1 MFENF
6 EVYRVKTM
14 YWHRK
19 PYHEYILDEYA
30 NLLKKHGVFCKD
42 MLLRE
47 AYYLAIR
54 DRESRMTN
62 MTANARAEKIATI
75 EALDARLRWLSA
87 WIVHN
92 ANHIRQKRDGLK
104 VGGHQASCASMTA
117 IMAALYFHALRPQD
131 KVAVKPHAGP
141 VLQAIHYL
149 LGGQSLEQLQHFRA
163 LGGAQSYPSRTKDKI
178 PVDFSTGSVGLGV
191 AITAFSSLVQD
202 YVIAH
207 GSMAETDAGRMI
219 SLMGDAELDEG
230 NIYECLIEGY
240 KHDIRNCWWVVD
252 YNRQSLDN
260 TTADRMFRRF
270 DDIFETCG
278 WRVITLK
285 HGKLQRAAFARPGG
299 KALEDWIE
307 NCPNAEFAVLT
318 YQGGAA
324 WRARLLSDIGDHSD
338 VKLLINSFDD
348 DGLAALMTNLGGHCI
363 ASLMDAFESANDTQ
377 PTLFIAYTVKGY
389 GLPLAG
395 HKDNHSGMMNPTQM
409 EQFRNSMGIEAG
421 NEWEAF
427 GGLGGNIAARLKAF
441 VDNSAL
447 SQKRPETQPELVPV
461 PARLPV
467 PQGEAQST
475 QAAFGHVLLD
485 LAKSSEPLADRIVTT
500 APDVT
505 QTTNLGGFVNQRGL
519 FRRSGFA
526 DVFREA
532 NIPSA
537 QKWAAHA
544 AGQHIELGI
553 AENNFF
559 LLLTSLGLAAQ
570 HFGTRLIPVGT
581 VYDPFIARGLDA
593 LNYGC
598 YSDARFLLVGTPSGL
613 TLGPEGGAHQSIN
626 TPLIGMGQPS
636 LAYFEPAYA
645 DEVALFMRWA
655 FEHLQKPEGSSVYL
669 RLSTR
674 VIPQVKRE
682 SDDWEGDALKGGY
695 WLRQPAR
702 GAEAA
707 IAFTGAIAPEA
718 LSAYESLLD
727 DIPGLGLLNVTSPDV
742 LHRDWSA
749 RRAGRWDGAGDAPC
763 HIENLLS
770 TLSPN
775 AGIVSV
781 IDGSPGALS
790 WIGGVKGMRISPLGV
805 DRFGQTGDLPDL
817 YRTYRLD
824 AAAII
829 DAMAELYLHD

>member
-1 MFENF
+1 MTHI
-6 EVYRVKTM
+6 VADT
-14 YWHRK
+14 
-19 PYHEYILDEYA
+19 
-30 NLLKKHGVFCKD
+30 
-42 MLLRE
+42 RE
-47 AYYLAIR
+47 
-54 DRESRMTN
+54 
-62 MTANARAEKIATI
+62 EKIAAI
-75 EALDARLRWLSA
+75 ETLDARLRWLSS

-92 ANHIRQKRDGLK
+92 ANHIRPKRDGLK

-131 KVAVKPHAGP
+131 KVSVKPHAGP

-149 LGGQSLEQLQHFRA
+149 LGNQSLEQLQQFRA

-202 YVIAH
+202 YLIAH
-207 GSMAETDAGRMI
+207 GSIEQTNAGRMI

-270 DDIFETCG
+270 DDIFETTG

-299 KALEDWIE
+299 KSLEDWIE

-324 WRARLLSDIGDHSD
+324 WRTRLHADIGGKPH
-338 VKLLINSFDD
+338 VKKLLDSFDD

-363 ASLMDAFESANDTQ
+363 ESLMDAFDSADDER

-395 HKDNHSGMMNPTQM
+395 HKDNHSGMMNPAQIDQLRTT
-409 EQFRNSMGIEAG
+409 MGIEAG
-421 NEWEAF
+421 EEWAPF
-427 GGLGGNIAARLKAF
+427 AGLGGNMAAKLKNFIGSGVLAAKPAEP
-441 VDNSAL
+441 VADYI
-447 SQKRPETQPELVPV
+447 PV
-461 PARLPV
+461 PARLAV
-467 PQGEAQST
+467 PSGDVQST

-485 LAKSSEPLADRIVTT
+485 LAKSSEALADRIITT

-519 FRRSGFA
+519 FRRSDVA
-526 DVFREA
+526 DLFREA
-532 NIPSA
+532 KIPSA

-559 LLLTSLGLAAQ
+559 LLLTSLGLAAP

-626 TPLIGMGQPS
+626 TPLIGMGQPG

-655 FEHLQKPEGSSVYL
+655 FEHLQMPDGSSVYL

-674 VIPQVKRE
+674 QVPQVERANT
-682 SDDWEGDALKGGY
+682 DWEADALKGGY
-695 WLRQPAR
+695 WLRRPAA

-707 IAFTGAIAPEA
+707 IAFTGTIAPEVLA
-718 LSAYESLLD
+718 AYDQLLD
-727 DIPGLGLLNVTSPDV
+727 DIPGLGVLNVTSPDV
-742 LHRDWSA
+742 LHREWSA
-749 RRAGRWDGAGDAPC
+749 SKAARWTDKNAQTC
-763 HIENLLS
+763 HVEDLLS
-770 TLSPN
+770 ALAPD
-775 AGIVSV
+775 AGIVTV
-781 IDGSPGALS
+781 IDGSPSALS
-790 WIGGVKGMRISPLGV
+790 WLGGVQGMRVSPLGT

-817 YRTYRLD
+817 YAEYRLD
-824 AAAII
+824 SVAII
-829 DAMAELYLHD
+829 DAMAELFLKR